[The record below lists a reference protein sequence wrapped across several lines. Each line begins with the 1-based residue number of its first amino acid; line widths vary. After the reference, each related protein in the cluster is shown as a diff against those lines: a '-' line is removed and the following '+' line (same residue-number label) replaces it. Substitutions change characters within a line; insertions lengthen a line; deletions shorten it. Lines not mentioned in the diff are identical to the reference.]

1 MIDLGKAIV
10 LLIITSRVSGYVGRR
25 HQVGTKVQTNLD
37 IQRKFEDIYDSHLWS
52 TDNGGSGP
60 GSGLAVTQYA
70 ASCIRTVVNKFEI
83 NFLADIPCGG
93 MHWMPFLLRDLRD
106 DIHNFTFVGI
116 DIVPSV
122 IESNQA
128 RFANES
134 WMQFEAVDF
143 TRALVPAEVQ
153 RILWRD
159 ALQHLPLDKVVDAL
173 EAFSKSNARFLMVGS
188 YVGSDGQNKIIE
200 AGDYYSINLTL
211 DPFLLTGYQHLYHEH
226 THEFVDE
233 IDKHLL
239 LFPITYLRSLNFEAM
254 RSRASLF

>member
-1 MIDLGKAIV
+1 MINLGKAIV
-10 LLIITSRVSGYVGRR
+10 LLIINSRVSGGVGRR
-25 HQVGTKVQTNLD
+25 HEVGTKVQTGLG
-37 IQRKFEDIYDSHLWS
+37 IQRKFENIYDSRSWS

-83 NFLADIPCGG
+83 NFLADVPCGG
-93 MHWMPFLLRDLRD
+93 MHWMPFLLRDLRG
-106 DIHNFTFVGI
+106 DIHNFSFVGI

-134 WMQFEAVDF
+134 WMHFEVLDF
-143 TRALVPAEVQ
+143 TRALVPAGVQ
-153 RILWRD
+153 MILCRD
-159 ALQHLPLDKVVDAL
+159 ALQHLPLGKAVDAL
-173 EAFSKSNARFLMVGS
+173 EAFSTSNARFLMVGS
-188 YVGSDGQNKIIE
+188 YLGSDGKNKLIE

-226 THEFVDE
+226 THEFIDE
-233 IDKHLL
+233 IDKQLL
-239 LFPITYLRSLNFEAM
+239 LFPIAYLRSLNFEAM